1 MPEALSEARITEQ
14 LRLRLDEAEFV
25 YQHLPTTLERA
36 RKGAR
41 VDAWRT
47 FFREQ
52 AGALRAQRK
61 ALRAIADQW
70 GLRIRP
76 CFSPTVEKQL
86 NEARLA
92 VTDRRARPTMERT
105 VQDVIN
111 SLRTRVLAGLEE
123 AAHLA
128 LRMRENEL
136 AQHLL
141 LLSQDER
148 LQLGAVG
155 RVVTDM

>member
-1 MPEALSEARITEQ
+1 MEQ
-14 LRLRLDEAEFV
+14 LRLRLDEIEFV

-41 VDAWRT
+41 ADAWRT
-47 FFREQ
+47 FFHEQ
-52 AGALRAQRK
+52 ADALRAQRK
-61 ALRAIADQW
+61 SLRALADQW
-70 GLRIRP
+70 GMRARP
-76 CFSPTVEKQL
+76 CFSPAVEKQL

-92 VTDRRARPTMERT
+92 VTDRRTKHAMERT
-105 VQDVIN
+105 VRLVIG
-111 SLRTRVLAGLEE
+111 SLRTRVLSGLEE

-141 LLSQDER
+141 LLSKDER
-148 LQLGAVG
+148 LQLVALG